1 MKTHRNVRLL
11 ALHNFFLDF
20 RPYSAIAIVYF
31 ASITGSFALGMAV
44 FTVVMVSSA
53 VLEVPTGIFSDTIGR
68 CRSIILG
75 SAASTTS
82 LVLYALGGSF
92 WLLALGAC
100 FEGMSRAFFSG
111 NNDAL
116 LHDTLV
122 QEGKAD
128 DYAEILGKTSSM
140 FQLALAIGALIGGL
154 VGEWWSLRL
163 VIWISVI
170 PQIACLITS
179 FFFIEPKVHTEETTN
194 VFAHLKEA
202 ILQFKKNVKLRVL
215 SAGSIFQYGIGESMF
230 QFEPAFIA
238 ALWPTW
244 GVGIAR
250 MLSHFFG
257 WLSFWFAGAVIKRH
271 SATLT
276 LFVALA
282 ISNIIGLIAFGF
294 PTTLSP
300 LLVASMSL
308 VYGFIM
314 VSQNTLL
321 QKEITENQ
329 RATMGSLNSLFGSLF
344 FGMCAIGIGLIGDKW
359 GAATALLIGEISLL
373 LLLPLY
379 WLLFVKR

>member
-1 MKTHRNVRLL
+1 MNVHRNVRLL

-31 ASITGSFALGMAV
+31 ASVTGSFALGMAV
-44 FTVVMVSSA
+44 FTFTMVSSA
-53 VLEVPTGIFSDTIGR
+53 ILEVPTGIFSDTIGR
-68 CRSIILG
+68 RRSIILG

-82 LVLYALGGSF
+82 IVLYALGGSF

-100 FEGMSRAFFSG
+100 LEGMSRAFFSG

-116 LHDTLV
+116 LHDTLS
-122 QEGKAD
+122 QEGKIEN
-128 DYAEILGKTSSM
+128 YAEILGKTSSM
-140 FQLALAIGALIGGL
+140 FQLALAVGAIIGGL
-154 VGEWWSLRL
+154 VSEWWSLRL
-163 VIWISVI
+163 AVWISVL

-179 FFFIEPKVHTEETTN
+179 FFFIEPTVHTDETTN

-215 SAGSIFQYGIGESMF
+215 SAGSIFQYGVGESMF

-250 MLSHFFG
+250 MLNHFFG

-271 SATLT
+271 SAILT
-276 LFVALA
+276 LFVAIA
-282 ISNIIGLIAFGF
+282 ISNMIGLLAFGF

-300 LLVASMSL
+300 LLLASMSL
-308 VYGFIM
+308 VYGFIII
-314 VSQNTLL
+314 SQNTLL
-321 QKEITENQ
+321 QKEFTEKQ
-329 RATMGSLNSLFGSLF
+329 RATMGSLNSLFGNLF
-344 FGMCAIGIGLIGDKW
+344 FGLCAISIGFIGDKW
-359 GAATALLIGEISLL
+359 GAPSALLIGEIALL

-379 WLLFVKR
+379 WFLFVKR